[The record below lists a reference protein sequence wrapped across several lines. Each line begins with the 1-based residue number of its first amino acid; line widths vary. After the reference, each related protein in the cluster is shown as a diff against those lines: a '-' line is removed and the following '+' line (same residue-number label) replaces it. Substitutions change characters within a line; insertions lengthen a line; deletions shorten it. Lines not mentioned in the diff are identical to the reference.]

1 MLLFI
6 QQVEMEGIRY
16 ILAQET
22 IKFIQLFI
30 DLVSKLFYNYLC
42 WLKHILRFVHLFA
55 CIVETSDL
63 VVMLLF
69 EMINHEGRDAVYF
82 MHAFE
87 GRAMLL

>member
-6 QQVEMEGIRY
+6 QQVEMEGVYY

-42 WLKHILRFVHLFA
+42 
-55 CIVETSDL
+55 
-63 VVMLLF
+63 
-69 EMINHEGRDAVYF
+69 
-82 MHAFE
+82 
-87 GRAMLL
+87 